1 MRRFHFHAVHL
12 IARPDEKTPMIQ
24 LKNHVTVGDLVLA
37 PMAGITDSPF
47 RRIARR
53 CGAGF
58 VFSELVSAEGIL
70 RKNRKALDLLT
81 FTGEE
86 RPIGIQLFGRNPAA
100 LAEAAKLAEELGP
113 DLIDINM
120 GCCAPKVCS
129 NGSGAAL
136 LMDPALAGAI
146 ASEVVKSVSLPVS
159 AKIRIGWD
167 DSSKNY
173 MDVIRRLEDAGLAF
187 ISVHGRTRSQ
197 KYSGSADWNIIE
209 EIARSA
215 SVPVIGNGDICT
227 HDAAMERLRTS
238 GCRAV
243 MIGRGAMG
251 NPWIFNGAAPSM
263 QEVIAM
269 IRVHLELMTGQY
281 GEYGTILMRKHLSK
295 YIHGVRNAAR
305 VRSALMTAVGAD
317 EILSIIDTLADLPL
331 EHSA

>member
-1 MRRFHFHAVHL
+1 
-12 IARPDEKTPMIQ
+12 MIQ
-24 LKNHVTVGDLVLA
+24 LKNSVTVGDLVLA

-70 RKNRKALDLLT
+70 RKNRKALDLLA
-81 FTGEE
+81 FTEEE
-86 RPIGIQLFGRNPAA
+86 RPIGIQLFGKNPAA

-167 DSSKNY
+167 DRSKNY
-173 MDVIRRLEDAGLAF
+173 MEVIRRLEDAGLAF

-227 HDAAMERLRTS
+227 HDAALERLRTS

-263 QEVIAM
+263 QEVITM
-269 IRVHLELMTGQY
+269 IRVHLELMTGRY
-281 GEYGTILMRKHLSK
+281 GEYGTILMRKHLAK

-317 EILSIIDTLADLPL
+317 EILSIIDTLADIPM